1 MSQALREHR
10 AVPLSAEAFAPFGR
24 VISAGLQ
31 PGASANQGTA
41 VRFDFTAELASTRP
55 HSKANLAVFR
65 SVARSL
71 PLEVVLLERHPCST
85 QVFIPMIVSRYLV
98 CVAPTLPDG
107 GPELAMVRAFICLPG
122 QGVAYAPGTW
132 HHPMVALDTPGEFAM
147 LAWEDGTPLDCEV
160 RDLAERFYVTERP
173 TDSAAEA

>member
-1 MSQALREHR
+1 MRELRAE
-10 AVPLSAEAFAPFGR
+10 PLSADAFAPFGR
-24 VISAGLQ
+24 VVSAGLQ
-31 PGASANQGTA
+31 QGSSANQGTA
-41 VRFDFTAELASTRP
+41 VRFDFTCELSNTRP
-55 HSKANLAVFR
+55 HAKPNLAVFR

-107 GPELAMVRAFICLPG
+107 GPDLSGLKAFICAPG

-132 HHPMVALDTPGEFAM
+132 HHPMVALDTPGEFTM
-147 LAWEDGTPLDCEV
+147 LAWEDATPLDCEV
-160 RDLAERFYVTERP
+160 RELAQRFRV
-173 TDSAAEA
+173 SAAET